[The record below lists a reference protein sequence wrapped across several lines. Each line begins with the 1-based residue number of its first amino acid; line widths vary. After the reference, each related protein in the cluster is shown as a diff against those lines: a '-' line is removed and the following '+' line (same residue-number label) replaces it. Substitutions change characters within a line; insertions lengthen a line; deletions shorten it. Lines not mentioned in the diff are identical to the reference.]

1 MTLEFRRLHL
11 VKVELTFVALSA
23 LGAVLPATRTIVAF
37 GAGDVGERVR
47 TIGEFRWRPTVTAA
61 ITTFTLCS
69 KPTTFFAKCAF
80 SAVLKVELW
89 IF

>member
-1 MTLEFRRLHL
+1 MTLELRRLHL
-11 VKVELTFVALSA
+11 VEIELTFVALSA

-37 GAGDVGERVR
+37 GAGDVSKGVG
-47 TIGEFRWRPTVTAA
+47 TVGEFRRRPTVTTA

-69 KPTTFFAKCAF
+69 QPTTFFAKGAF